1 MHSLAAQSWSPLG
14 VRDAEVFSE
23 IDCEVT
29 AHIHTNTHTGISH
42 SDARIGSDTVTWTTL
57 DHRLFRF
64 HFPRSCC
71 PSPEV
76 MKSTRALSCESKTSC
91 AVTPIDLVQSLR
103 PAGHFKRPI
112 TPSGDSPHTLMIQ
125 NTPLGGSLLGTTL
138 YDRICKNQE
147 PALLSPQVYKN
158 ELFGRPYLAIGGDFD
173 TIHSAHAL
181 RLKSS
186 AAAPGPNTFVPIFS
200 RIPPRT
206 PQNLASYQP
215 PKMPAIKGGS
225 FGRAFHKSE
234 IEGMIERAAG
244 APGPGEVIPLAA
256 YYRVNHSGTPP
267 TVACEILHRTHH
279 SKL

>member
-1 MHSLAAQSWSPLG
+1 
-14 VRDAEVFSE
+14 
-23 IDCEVT
+23 
-29 AHIHTNTHTGISH
+29 
-42 SDARIGSDTVTWTTL
+42 
-57 DHRLFRF
+57 
-64 HFPRSCC
+64 
-71 PSPEV
+71 
-76 MKSTRALSCESKTSC
+76 
-91 AVTPIDLVQSLR
+91 
-103 PAGHFKRPI
+103 
-112 TPSGDSPHTLMIQ
+112 MIQ

-186 AAAPGPNTFVPIFS
+186 AAAPGPNT
-200 RIPPRT
+200 
-206 PQNLASYQP
+206 YQP

-244 APGPGEVIPLAA
+244 APGPGEYRFEHSDIASSVKPSIRARVASSRRA
-256 YYRVNHSGTPP
+256 YNGVGGAFGMQLIAPKKQSLKSSFCVCANNWTCHYCTGQRVNLVSSVGTRCP
-267 TVACEILHRTHH
+267 TAQVRVFKDCLHPQLQNLRAVSPDRSISRTN
-279 SKL
+279 KYLPFKQNVGLVQFEELDD